1 MGKYLLLL
9 IGVWFCNTKSVAQI
23 SWIKTPADM
32 QFVCRNLQTQK
43 GTLYFEGWVNQT
55 GFNSLEI
62 TITASPG
69 TSTVYSIPLFYTGPG
84 QAYFN
89 RKIYINTG
97 KIKYSVSVDL
107 VSGGNVVNVKKAD
120 NIICGDA
127 YLINGQSNSVANA
140 YVGLANT
147 RYKDSFIRSFG
158 SSNYSA
164 VSAQSDTGWYIAD
177 GDGLYNK
184 GCIGQWG
191 LVLARKILDSA
202 GIPVCIINAG
212 VGGTP
217 ITFHQRNPSNA
228 EDVYTN
234 YGRMYYRAKKAG
246 ILDKVRGILWFQGES
261 DGSNATLHDTLFRK
275 MWYNWYSDFPS
286 AERFVVVQIRSG
298 CANVGLEIREKQRLY
313 KDLKKTTVI
322 SANGLNSHDGCHY
335 GFVNGYEKL
344 GILMFNQLKTTL
356 YKLPS
361 TPENQPL
368 HPYLAYFSNSSK
380 SEICIEF
387 SPLNATLKV
396 DPNFHRLFSL
406 NGSTSSITSGYL
418 KNNKVYLTL
427 SSGDCSVPSINYE
440 GLIRVQPWV
449 TTTADASLMTF
460 WKFPVQKTRPYPNV
474 SICKGQVA
482 IMGTDSIPGCTY
494 QWKGALSGKTFKTA
508 VFQFKPDY
516 SEKFILI
523 IKTANSQCLYD
534 TASQNV
540 IVDSISS
547 PNLRKQEFI
556 CLGDSVTLGNKKD
569 DWVTG
574 TWYQNSIPI
583 PGFYLK
589 TRDTGFYHFIARN
602 RAGCEARDSVSIRL
616 YQKPVSGLP
625 DSIALCSKKT
635 VLIHAPVKSSHWQWN
650 NHAGADTF
658 LLSSNLRKLALIY
671 RDSHGCVQH
680 DSTTII
686 ELIPASTG
694 FNASYWVCEKDS
706 LLLTRPSVFQKWTV
720 DGLPTR
726 DSVFITLPKRYLLNG
741 LDNQNCETK
750 HEITLSHYPAV
761 QFSLPDTAFCAGDSV
776 LYTVSSGPFK
786 TWHWFDGSQN
796 NSCTHRTQGNYEF
809 QWTDTHGC
817 HGRSSYLVKTET
829 KPNINFPIDTA
840 FCRGDSIILSPSI
853 TNAPFMMVNNELIS
867 SYKPIKQPGFYIITA
882 YKEKYC
888 TSKAGIKISE
898 IICQNSIESVLQES
912 IKCRRIE
919 MGLRLEN
926 VSHIFYNLALIS
938 VEGKMLNRQLLKPG
952 ETVKF
957 TAPSAGFYI
966 LGIMQQGDSNFTLR
980 KYFID

>member
-9 IGVWFCNTKSVAQI
+9 IGILSWGAKSVAQI
-23 SWIKTPADM
+23 TWIKTPADM

-69 TSTVYSIPLFYTGPG
+69 ASTVYSIPLFYTGSG

-97 KIKYSVSVDL
+97 KVKYSVSVDL
-107 VSGGNVVNVKKAD
+107 VSGSNTVGVKKTD

-202 GIPVCIINAG
+202 SIPVCIINAG

-217 ITFHQRNPSNA
+217 ITYHQRNPLNA
-228 EDVYTN
+228 EDVNTN

-261 DGSNATLHDTLFRK
+261 DGSNAALHDTLFRK

-406 NGSTSSITSGYL
+406 NGTSNTITSGYL
-418 KNNKVYLTL
+418 KNNKIYLTL
-427 SSGDCSVPSINYE
+427 SAGDCSVPSINYE
-440 GLIRVQPWV
+440 GLMRVQPWV

-474 SICKGQVA
+474 SVCKGQVA

-494 QWKGALSGKTFKTA
+494 QWKGALSGKTYNSA

-523 IKTANSQCLYD
+523 LKNSNPQCFYD
-534 TASQNV
+534 TTSQNV
-540 IVDSISS
+540 IVDSTSS
-547 PNLRKQEFI
+547 PNLRKYEFI
-556 CLGDSVTLGNKKD
+556 CLGDSVTIGNKKD
-569 DWVTG
+569 DWVAG
-574 TWYQNSIPI
+574 TWYQKNLSTQ
-583 PGFYLK
+583 GFYLK
-589 TRDTGFYHFIARN
+589 TGDTGLYRFIVRN
-602 RAGCEARDSVSIRL
+602 RAGCEARDSVNIRF
-616 YQKPVSGLP
+616 YKKPSTGLP
-625 DSIALCSKKT
+625 DSITLCSMKT
-635 VLIHAPVKSSHWQWN
+635 MLIHAPVKSSHWQWN
-650 NHAGADTF
+650 NYAGADTF
-658 LLSSNLRKLALIY
+658 LLSSNLRKLSLTY
-671 RDSHGCVQH
+671 RDSHGCLQN
-680 DSTTII
+680 DSSKII

-694 FNASYWVCEKDS
+694 INAKYWVCESDS
-706 LLLTRPSVFQKWTV
+706 LLLIKPSVFQNWTL
-720 DGLPTR
+720 DGLSTK
-726 DSVFITLPKRYLLNG
+726 DSIYITLPKTYLLNG
-741 LDNQNCETK
+741 LDKQNCETK
-750 HEITLSHYPAV
+750 QEITLSHYPAV

-776 LYTVSSGPFK
+776 LYSVSSGPFK
-786 TWHWFDGSQN
+786 TWHWFDGSN
-796 NSCTHRTQGNYEF
+796 NNFCTHRTQGYYEF

-817 HGRSSYLVKTET
+817 NGRSSYLIKTELL
-829 KPNINFPIDTA
+829 PQINFPADTS

-853 TNAPFMMVNNELIS
+853 TNAPYMMVNNELIN
-867 SYKPIKQPGFYIITA
+867 SYKPIKQPGFYTITA

-888 TSKAGIKISE
+888 TAAAVVNIKE
-898 IICQNSIESVLQES
+898 IICKNSIDPVLNGLVQ
-912 IKCRRIE
+912 CRRHRL
-919 MGLRLEN
+919 GLQLEN
-926 VSHIFYNLALIS
+926 TNHSIYNVVLIS
-938 VEGKMLNRQLLKPG
+938 AEGKVLYKQPLKPN
-952 ETVKF
+952 EAVNF
-957 TAPSAGFYI
+957 SVPAAGFYI
-966 LGIMQQGDSNFTLR
+966 LGIGQYGAGDFTYR

>member
-1 MGKYLLLL
+1 MRKYLLLL
-9 IGVWFCNTKSVAQI
+9 IGILSWGAKSVAQI
-23 SWIKTPADM
+23 TWIKTPADM

-62 TITASPG
+62 TINASPG
-69 TSTVYSIPLFYTGPG
+69 ASTVYSIPLFYTGSG

-97 KIKYSVSVDL
+97 KVQYSVSVDL
-107 VSGGNVVNVKKAD
+107 VSGSNTVSVKKIA

-202 GIPVCIINAG
+202 GIPVCMINAG

-217 ITFHQRNPSNA
+217 ITYHQRNPANA
-228 EDVYTN
+228 EDVNTN

-246 ILDKVRGILWFQGES
+246 VLDNVRGILWFQGES
-261 DGSNATLHDTLFRK
+261 DGNNAALHDSLFRK
-275 MWYNWYSDFPS
+275 MWSNWYKDFPS
-286 AERFVVVQIRSG
+286 VEKFVVVQIRSG

-322 SANGLNSHDGCHY
+322 SANSLNSHDGCHY

-361 TPENQPL
+361 IPENQPL

-406 NGSTSSITSGYL
+406 NGTSNTITSGYL
-418 KNNKVYLTL
+418 KNNKIYLTM
-427 SSGDCSVPSINYE
+427 SSADCSVPSINYE
-440 GLIRVQPWV
+440 GLMRVQPWV
-449 TTTADASLMTF
+449 TSTADASLMTF

-474 SICKGQVA
+474 SVCKGQVA

-494 QWKGALSGKTFKTA
+494 QWKGALSGKIFNSA
-508 VFQFKPDY
+508 VFHFKPEY

-523 IKTANSQCLYD
+523 MKNSNPQCLYE
-534 TASQNV
+534 TISQNV
-540 IVDSISS
+540 IVDSTSS

-556 CLGDSVTLGNKKD
+556 CHGDTVKIGNKKD
-569 DWVTG
+569 DWVAG
-574 TWYQNSIPI
+574 TWYQKNLSTS
-583 PGFYLK
+583 GFYLQIG
-589 TRDTGFYHFIARN
+589 DTGLYRFIVMN
-602 RAGCEARDSVSIRL
+602 RAGCEARDSVNIL
-616 YQKPVSGLP
+616 FYKKPDKVLP
-625 DSIALCSKKT
+625 DSIALCSMKT
-635 VLIHAPVKSSHWQWN
+635 ILMHAPAKSSHWQWN
-650 NHAGADTF
+650 NHVGADTF
-658 LLSSNLRKLALIY
+658 LLSSNLKKLSLTY
-671 RDSHGCVQH
+671 LDSHGCFQN
-680 DSTTII
+680 DSAKII
-686 ELIPASTG
+686 ELFSATFG
-694 FNASYWVCEKDS
+694 FNEQYKICEGDS
-706 LLLTRPSVFQKWTV
+706 LLLIKPSAFKEWTV
-720 DGLPTR
+720 DGLSKK
-726 DSVFITLPKRYLLNG
+726 DSINITLPRTYILTG
-741 LDNQNCETK
+741 IDSQYCESK
-750 HEITLSHYPAV
+750 QEILIRHYPAV
-761 QFSLPDTAFCAGDSV
+761 QFSLPDTAFCEGDSV
-776 LYTVSSGPFK
+776 FYFVTSKSLK
-786 TWHWFDGSQN
+786 IWNWFDGTQGN
-796 NSCTHRTQGNYEF
+796 HCTHRLKGLYEF
-809 QWTDTHGC
+809 QWIDTHGC
-817 HGRSSYLVKTET
+817 NGQSSYLIKTEP
-829 KPNINFPIDTA
+829 KPQINYPTDTS
-840 FCRGDSIILSPSI
+840 FCRGDSITLYPSI
-853 TNAPFMMVNNELIS
+853 TNAPYMMVNNELIS
-867 SYKPIKQPGFYIITA
+867 TYKPIKQPGFYTIVA
-882 YKEKYC
+882 YNEKYC
-888 TSKAGIKISE
+888 TVEAVVNIRE
-898 IICQNSIESVLQES
+898 ITCKNSIDPILNGFVQCRKQNLGLQ
-912 IKCRRIE
+912 
-919 MGLRLEN
+919 LEN
-926 VSHIFYNLALIS
+926 TTHNFYNVTLIS
-938 VEGKMLNRQLLKPG
+938 TEGKILNRQLLKPG
-952 ETVKF
+952 ETVHIPVP
-957 TAPSAGFYI
+957 TSGIYI
-966 LGIMQQGDSNFTLR
+966 LGIEQYGTGDFTYR